1 MSGNGTIIGSCP
13 LDCDTGYWECVVG
26 EDPDGLQIGI
36 KRYGKQV
43 VKRCG
48 KRVHSSQF
56 DLNLTPTRF
65 YFSVFSIVV

>member
-1 MSGNGTIIGSCP
+1 MSGNGTVIGSCP

-26 EDPDGLQIGI
+26 EDPDGLQLGI